1 MKNTRKT
8 PSSGTPGGVPSTQQ
22 ERAAMRRKRRIRR
35 RILRTALVLTVL
47 LVLALLVALLVLHIS
62 GKAAQKKGET
72 ASFLAV
78 KSIEVEGETRYPAEE
93 IIRAS
98 HLYVGESLL
107 VVNKVQAH
115 NAILKQF
122 PYLDYV
128 DVGNASFSTI
138 VIRVRETTVMG
149 TVKTAQGWY
158 VLGANNHAL
167 ELVAPQDVAADTVRI
182 IGAGTVNE
190 TVGEP
195 LLDDRGLR
203 VTRTLLDAASDC
215 GLEGIT
221 CIDLT
226 EKTNIRLLWKD
237 QIDVQL
243 GNESNL
249 DAQVRVLQKFLPT
262 ILGNNG
268 QSATGRLDMSSYA
281 DDDSGNDRA
290 IFSPMDITPYGL
302 PEEPV
307 EESTEEP
314 TDSTEATES
323 TEATNAP
330 AA

>member
-8 PSSGTPGGVPSTQQ
+8 PSSGTSGGATSSQQ
-22 ERAAMRRKRRIRR
+22 ARQAMRRKRRLRR

-47 LVLALLVALLVLHIS
+47 LVLALLVALLILHIS

-72 ASFLAV
+72 ASFLVV
-78 KSIEVEGETRYPAEE
+78 KSIQVEGETRYSPED

-115 NAILKQF
+115 NAILQQF
-122 PYLDYV
+122 PYLDHV

-138 VIRVRETTVMG
+138 VIRVRETKVIG

-158 VLGANNHAL
+158 VLGENNHAL
-167 ELVAPQDVAADTVRI
+167 ELVSAQDVFADTVRI

-195 LLDDRGLR
+195 LLDDRCLR
-203 VTRTLLDAASDC
+203 VTRTLLNAANDC

-237 QIDVQL
+237 QIDVQM

-262 ILGNNG
+262 ILNNNG

-307 EESTEEP
+307 EEP
-314 TDSTEATES
+314 TES
-323 TEATNAP
+323 TETTESAEATG
-330 AA
+330 AADAA